1 MKKKLLIHNGNISIG
16 GQEKMLMEF
25 LNILDSKKYEI
36 LLLIEENNGKRNDYI
51 DRIPKWI
58 DYKFLTTEEFMNKI
72 EKYQSSKNF
81 LEKLYY
87 SHLLKLKKKISLKE
101 LKKYLNFSDIII
113 DYDMG
118 LLRNLHKINLQNKK
132 IIGWSHAGSGELL
145 RKKQKRENVNKY
157 DCIVTINETMKNGY
171 LKNYNNKEV
180 VKIYNFLDF
189 DLIEK
194 KAEEKLEKDYGKY
207 IISVGSLTEN
217 KNHKLLINAFK
228 ILKDKYK
235 VSEKLLIAGEGRKR
249 ENLEK
254 QIRELN
260 LENDVL
266 LLGQKE
272 NPYKYIKNSELYI
285 LPSKSEGFS
294 LTLVEAMYLQKMIIS
309 THNNGSEELVK
320 ENKYGVLIE
329 NNADKM
335 AEKINY
341 YLENKDERKKY
352 EELGYERAKDFS
364 KENGKKVIEEFI
376 DRLWKFI

>member
-72 EKYQSSKNF
+72 EKYQGSKNF
-81 LEKLYY
+81 LKKLYY

-235 VSEKLLIAGEGRKR
+235 VSEKLLIAGEGRER

-376 DRLWKFI
+376 DRL

>member
-1 MKKKLLIHNGNISIG
+1 MRKKLLIHNGNISIG

-72 EKYQSSKNF
+72 EKYQGSKNF
-81 LEKLYY
+81 LKKLYY

-101 LKKYLNFSDIII
+101 LRKYLNFSDIII

-171 LKNYNNKEV
+171 LKNYNNKEI

-217 KNHKLLINAFK
+217 KNHKLLINVFK

-235 VSEKLLIAGEGRKR
+235 VSEKLLIAGEGRER

-341 YLENKDERKKY
+341 YLKNRDERKKY

-376 DRLWKFI
+376 DRL

>member
-1 MKKKLLIHNGNISIG
+1 MRKKLLIHNGNISIG

-72 EKYQSSKNF
+72 EKYQGSKNF

-235 VSEKLLIAGEGRKR
+235 VSEKLLIAGEGRER

-272 NPYKYIKNSELYI
+272 NPYKYIKNSELYVI
-285 LPSKSEGFS
+285 SSKDESFS
-294 LTLVEAMYLQKMIIS
+294 LTLVEAMFLKKLVIS
-309 THNNGSEELVK
+309 VKSNGPIEILK
-320 ENKYGVLIE
+320 NNKYGVLVE
-329 NNADKM
+329 NNANEM

-376 DRLWKFI
+376 DRL

>member
-1 MKKKLLIHNGNISIG
+1 MRKKLLIHNGNISIG

-145 RKKQKRENVNKY
+145 KKKQKRENVNKY

-194 KAEEKLEKDYGKY
+194 KAEEKLEKDYEKY

-228 ILKDKYK
+228 ILKNKYK
-235 VSEKLLIAGEGRKR
+235 VSEKLLIAGEGKER

-254 QIRELN
+254 QIKELN
-260 LENDVL
+260 LGNDVL

-285 LPSKSEGFS
+285 LPSKAEGFS
-294 LTLVEAMYLQKMIIS
+294 LTLVEAMCLKKMIVS
-309 THNNGSEELVK
+309 THNNGSEELVR
-320 ENKYGVLIE
+320 ENKYGVLVE
-329 NNADKM
+329 NNANEM

-341 YLENKDERKKY
+341 YLENKNERKKY

-376 DRLWKFI
+376 DRL

>member
-1 MKKKLLIHNGNISIG
+1 MRKKLLIHNGNISIG

-36 LLLIEENNGKRNDYI
+36 LLLVEENNGKRNDYI
-51 DRIPKWI
+51 DRIPKWV

-72 EKYQSSKNF
+72 EKYQGSKNF

-145 RKKQKRENVNKY
+145 KKKQKRENVNKY

-235 VSEKLLIAGEGRKR
+235 VSEKLLIAGEGKER

-272 NPYKYIKNSELYI
+272 NPYKYIKNSELYVI
-285 LPSKSEGFS
+285 SSKDESFS
-294 LTLVEAMYLQKMIIS
+294 LTLVEAMFLKKLVIS
-309 THNNGSEELVK
+309 VKSNGPIEILK
-320 ENKYGVLIE
+320 NNKYGVLVE
-329 NNADKM
+329 NNADEM

-364 KENGKKVIEEFI
+364 KENGKKIIEEFI
-376 DRLWKFI
+376 DRL

>member
-1 MKKKLLIHNGNISIG
+1 MRKKLLIHNGNISIG

-25 LNILDSKKYEI
+25 LNILDSKKYEV
-36 LLLIEENNGKRNDYI
+36 LLLIEENNGERNDYL
-51 DRIPKWI
+51 DRIPKWV
-58 DYKFLTTEEFMNKI
+58 DCKFLTTEEFMNKI
-72 EKYQSSKNF
+72 EKYQGSKNF
-81 LEKLYY
+81 LGKLYY

-145 RKKQKRENVNKY
+145 KKKQKRENVNKY

-171 LKNYNNKEV
+171 LKNYNNKEI

-217 KNHKLLINAFK
+217 KNHKLLINTFK
-228 ILKDKYK
+228 ILKEKYRI
-235 VSEKLLIAGEGRKR
+235 SEKLLIAGEGKER

-254 QIRELN
+254 QIKELN
-260 LENDVL
+260 LGNDVL

-285 LPSKSEGFS
+285 LPSKAEGLP
-294 LTLVEAMYLQKMIIS
+294 LTLLEAMRLRKMVICIK
-309 THNNGSEELVK
+309 NNGTNEVL
-320 ENKYGVLIE
+320 ENGKFGEFMLEDDI
-329 NNADKM
+329 DKT

-341 YLENKDERKKY
+341 YLKNKNERKKY

-376 DRLWKFI
+376 DRL

>member
-1 MKKKLLIHNGNISIG
+1 MRKKLLIHNGNISIG

-51 DRIPKWI
+51 DRIPKWV
-58 DYKFLTTEEFMNKI
+58 DYKFLTTEKFMNKI
-72 EKYQSSKNF
+72 EKYQGSKNF

-235 VSEKLLIAGEGRKR
+235 VSEKLLIAGEGRER

-266 LLGQKE
+266 LLGQRE

-329 NNADKM
+329 NNANEM

-376 DRLWKFI
+376 DRL

>member
-1 MKKKLLIHNGNISIG
+1 MRKRLLIHNGNISIG

-72 EKYQSSKNF
+72 EKYQGSKNF
-81 LEKLYY
+81 LKKLYY

-101 LKKYLNFSDIII
+101 LRKYLNFSDIII

-145 RKKQKRENVNKY
+145 KKKQKRENVNKY

-171 LKNYNNKEV
+171 LKNYNNKEI

-235 VSEKLLIAGEGRKR
+235 VSEKLLIAGEGKER

-272 NPYKYIKNSELYI
+272 NPYKYIKNSELYVI
-285 LPSKSEGFS
+285 SSKDESFS
-294 LTLVEAMYLQKMIIS
+294 LTLVEAMFLKKLVIS
-309 THNNGSEELVK
+309 VKSNGPIEILK
-320 ENKYGVLIE
+320 NNKYGVLVE
-329 NNADKM
+329 NNANEM

-341 YLENKDERKKY
+341 YLENKNERKKY

-376 DRLWKFI
+376 DRL

>member
-1 MKKKLLIHNGNISIG
+1 MRKKLLIHNGNISIG

-25 LNILDSKKYEI
+25 LNILNSKKYEI

-217 KNHKLLINAFK
+217 KNHKLLINVFK

-235 VSEKLLIAGEGRKR
+235 VSEKLLIAGEGKER

-341 YLENKDERKKY
+341 YLKNRDERKKY

-376 DRLWKFI
+376 DRL

>member
-51 DRIPKWI
+51 DRIPKWV

-235 VSEKLLIAGEGRKR
+235 VSEKLLIAGEGRER

-272 NPYKYIKNSELYI
+272 NPYKYIKNSELYVI
-285 LPSKSEGFS
+285 SSKDESFS
-294 LTLVEAMYLQKMIIS
+294 LTLVEAMFLKKLVIS
-309 THNNGSEELVK
+309 VKSNGPIEILK
-320 ENKYGVLIE
+320 NNKYGVLVE
-329 NNADKM
+329 NNADEM

-376 DRLWKFI
+376 NRLWKFI

>member
-118 LLRNLHKINLQNKK
+118 LLRNLHRINLQNKK

-171 LKNYNNKEV
+171 LKNYNNKKV

-235 VSEKLLIAGEGRKR
+235 VSEKLLIAGEGRERK
-249 ENLEK
+249 NLEK

-266 LLGQKE
+266 LLGQIE

-285 LPSKSEGFS
+285 LPSKSEGLP
-294 LTLVEAMYLQKMIIS
+294 LTLLEAMRLRKMVICIKNDG
-309 THNNGSEELVK
+309 TNEVLEDR
-320 ENKYGVLIE
+320 KYGEFILE
-329 NNADKM
+329 NETEKI

-376 DRLWKFI
+376 DRL

>member
-1 MKKKLLIHNGNISIG
+1 MRKRLLIHNGNISIG

-25 LNILDSKKYEI
+25 LNILDSKKYEV

-51 DRIPKWI
+51 NRIPRWV

-72 EKYQSSKNF
+72 EKYQGSKNF
-81 LEKLYY
+81 LKKLYY
-87 SHLLKLKKKISLKE
+87 SHLLKLKKKTALKE

-118 LLRNLHKINLQNKK
+118 LLRNLHKVNLQNKK

-157 DCIVTINETMKNGY
+157 DCIVTINETMKQGY

-189 DLIEK
+189 DLINK

-217 KNHKLLINAFK
+217 KNHKFLIDVFK
-228 ILKDKYK
+228 VLKEKYK
-235 VSEKLLIAGEGRKR
+235 ISEKLLILGDGKEK

-254 QIRELN
+254 QAKELN
-260 LENDVL
+260 LSSDVL
-266 LLGQKE
+266 LLGQKK

-285 LPSKSEGFS
+285 LSSKSEGLP
-294 LTLVEAMYLQKMIIS
+294 LTLLEAMNLKKMIIC
-309 THNNGSEELVK
+309 TQNNGTK
-320 ENKYGVLIE
+320 EVLKNGSCGKFIDE
-329 NNADKM
+329 NNINKA

-341 YLENKDERKKY
+341 YLKNKDERKKY
-352 EELGYERAKDFS
+352 EELGYERAKEFS

-376 DRLWKFI
+376 DRL

>member
-1 MKKKLLIHNGNISIG
+1 MRKKLLIHNGNISIG

-72 EKYQSSKNF
+72 EKYQGSKNF

-235 VSEKLLIAGEGRKR
+235 VSEKLLIAGEGKER

-272 NPYKYIKNSELYI
+272 NPYKYIKNSELYVI
-285 LPSKSEGFS
+285 SSKDESFS
-294 LTLVEAMYLQKMIIS
+294 LTLVEAMFLKKLVIS
-309 THNNGSEELVK
+309 VKSNGPIEILK
-320 ENKYGVLIE
+320 NNKYGVLVE
-329 NNADKM
+329 NNADEM

-376 DRLWKFI
+376 DRL

>member
-51 DRIPKWI
+51 DRIPKWV

-228 ILKDKYK
+228 ILKNKYK
-235 VSEKLLIAGEGRKR
+235 VSEKLLIAGEGKER

-254 QIRELN
+254 QIKELN

-266 LLGQKE
+266 LLGQIE

-285 LPSKSEGFS
+285 LPSKSEGLP
-294 LTLVEAMYLQKMIIS
+294 LTLLEAMRLRKMVICIKNDG
-309 THNNGSEELVK
+309 TNEVLEDR
-320 ENKYGVLIE
+320 KYGEFTLE
-329 NNADKM
+329 NETEKI

-341 YLENKDERKKY
+341 YLENKNERKKY
-352 EELGYERAKDFS
+352 EELGYERTKDFG
-364 KENGKKVIEEFI
+364 KEKGKQIIEEFI
-376 DRLWKFI
+376 DRL

>member
-1 MKKKLLIHNGNISIG
+1 MRKKLLIHNGNISIG

-72 EKYQSSKNF
+72 EKYQGSKNF

-118 LLRNLHKINLQNKK
+118 LLRNLHRINLQNKK

-235 VSEKLLIAGEGRKR
+235 VSEKLLIAGEGKER

-272 NPYKYIKNSELYI
+272 NPYKYIKNSELYVI
-285 LPSKSEGFS
+285 SSKDESFS
-294 LTLVEAMYLQKMIIS
+294 LTLVEAMFLKKLVIS
-309 THNNGSEELVK
+309 VKSNGPIEILK
-320 ENKYGVLIE
+320 NNKYGVLVE
-329 NNADKM
+329 NNANEM

-341 YLENKDERKKY
+341 YLENKNERKKY

-376 DRLWKFI
+376 DRL

>member
-1 MKKKLLIHNGNISIG
+1 
-16 GQEKMLMEF
+16 
-25 LNILDSKKYEI
+25 
-36 LLLIEENNGKRNDYI
+36 
-51 DRIPKWI
+51 
-58 DYKFLTTEEFMNKI
+58 
-72 EKYQSSKNF
+72 
-81 LEKLYY
+81 
-87 SHLLKLKKKISLKE
+87 
-101 LKKYLNFSDIII
+101 
-113 DYDMG
+113 
-118 LLRNLHKINLQNKK
+118 
-132 IIGWSHAGSGELL
+132 
-145 RKKQKRENVNKY
+145 
-157 DCIVTINETMKNGY
+157 MKNGY

-180 VKIYNFLDF
+180 VKISNFLDF

-235 VSEKLLIAGEGRKR
+235 VSEKLLIAGEGRER

-272 NPYKYIKNSELYI
+272 NPYKYIKNSELYVI
-285 LPSKSEGFS
+285 SSKDESFS
-294 LTLVEAMYLQKMIIS
+294 LTLVEAMFLKKLVIS
-309 THNNGSEELVK
+309 VKSNGPIEILK
-320 ENKYGVLIE
+320 NNKYGVLVE
-329 NNADKM
+329 NNANEM

-341 YLENKDERKKY
+341 YLENKNERKKY

-376 DRLWKFI
+376 DRL

>member
-1 MKKKLLIHNGNISIG
+1 MRKRLLIHNGNISIG

-51 DRIPKWI
+51 DRIPRWV

-72 EKYQSSKNF
+72 EKYQGSKNF
-81 LEKLYY
+81 LKKLYY

-101 LKKYLNFSDIII
+101 LRKYLNFSDIII

-145 RKKQKRENVNKY
+145 KKKQKRENVNKY
-157 DCIVTINETMKNGY
+157 DCIVTINETMKEGY

-189 DLIEK
+189 DLINK
-194 KAEEKLEKDYGKY
+194 KSEEKMEEDYGKY
-207 IISVGSLTEN
+207 IISIGSLTKN
-217 KNHKLLINAFK
+217 KNHELLINAFK

-235 VSEKLLIAGEGRKR
+235 VSEKLLIVGEGKER

-260 LENDVL
+260 LGNDIL

-272 NPYKYIKNSELYI
+272 NPYKYIKNSELYV
-285 LPSKSEGFS
+285 LSSKNESFS
-294 LTLVEAMYLQKMIIS
+294 LTLVEAMFLKKLVIS
-309 THNNGSEELVK
+309 VKSNGPIEILEN
-320 ENKYGVLIE
+320 NKYGVLIE
-329 NNADKM
+329 NDADEI

-341 YLENKDERKKY
+341 YLRNEDERKKY
-352 EELGYERAKDFS
+352 EELGYERTKDFG
-364 KENGKKVIEEFI
+364 KEKGKQIIEEFI
-376 DRLWKFI
+376 DRL

>member
-1 MKKKLLIHNGNISIG
+1 MRKKLLIHNGNISIG

-25 LNILDSKKYEI
+25 LNILDSKKYEV
-36 LLLIEENNGKRNDYI
+36 LLLIEENNGERNDYL
-51 DRIPKWI
+51 DRIPKWV
-58 DYKFLTTEEFMNKI
+58 DCKFLTTEEFMNKI
-72 EKYQSSKNF
+72 EKYQGSKNF
-81 LEKLYY
+81 LGKLYY

-132 IIGWSHAGSGELL
+132 IIGWSHAGNGELL

-157 DCIVTINETMKNGY
+157 DCIVTINETMKEGY

-189 DLIEK
+189 DLINK
-194 KAEEKLEKDYGKY
+194 KSEEKMEEDYGKY
-207 IISVGSLTEN
+207 IISIGSLTKN
-217 KNHKLLINAFK
+217 KNHELLINAFK

-235 VSEKLLIAGEGRKR
+235 VSEKLLIVGEGKER

-260 LENDVL
+260 LGNDIL

-272 NPYKYIKNSELYI
+272 NPYKYIKNSELYV
-285 LPSKSEGFS
+285 LSSKNESFS
-294 LTLVEAMYLQKMIIS
+294 LTLVEAMFKKKLVIS
-309 THNNGSEELVK
+309 VKSNGPIEILEN
-320 ENKYGVLIE
+320 NKYGVLIE
-329 NNADKM
+329 NDADEI

-341 YLENKDERKKY
+341 YLRNEDERKKY
-352 EELGYERAKDFS
+352 EELGYERTKDFG
-364 KENGKKVIEEFI
+364 KEKGKQIIEEFI
-376 DRLWKFI
+376 DRL

>member
-51 DRIPKWI
+51 DRIPKWV

-228 ILKDKYK
+228 ILKNKYK
-235 VSEKLLIAGEGRKR
+235 VSEKLLIAGEGKER

-254 QIRELN
+254 QIKELN

-266 LLGQKE
+266 LLGQIE

-285 LPSKSEGFS
+285 LPSKSEGLP
-294 LTLVEAMYLQKMIIS
+294 LTLLEAMRLRKMVICIKNDG
-309 THNNGSEELVK
+309 TNEVLEDR
-320 ENKYGVLIE
+320 KYGEFTLE
-329 NNADKM
+329 NETEKI

-341 YLENKDERKKY
+341 YLENKNERKKY

-376 DRLWKFI
+376 DRL

>member
-1 MKKKLLIHNGNISIG
+1 MRKKLLIHNGNISIG

-207 IISVGSLTEN
+207 IISLGSLTEN

-228 ILKDKYK
+228 ILKEKYK
-235 VSEKLLIAGEGRKR
+235 ISEKLLIAGEGKER

-254 QIRELN
+254 QIKELN
-260 LENDVL
+260 LGNDVL

-285 LPSKSEGFS
+285 LPSKAEGFS
-294 LTLVEAMYLQKMIIS
+294 LTLVEAMCLKKMIVS
-309 THNNGSEELVK
+309 THNNGSEELVR
-320 ENKYGVLIE
+320 ENKYGVLVE
-329 NNADKM
+329 NNANEM

-341 YLENKDERKKY
+341 YLENKNERKKY

-376 DRLWKFI
+376 DRL

>member
-1 MKKKLLIHNGNISIG
+1 MRKKLLIHNGNISIG

-25 LNILDSKKYEI
+25 LNILDSKKYEV
-36 LLLIEENNGKRNDYI
+36 LLLIEENNGERNDYLN
-51 DRIPKWI
+51 RIPKWV

-72 EKYQSSKNF
+72 EKYQGSKNF
-81 LEKLYY
+81 LGKLYY

-113 DYDMG
+113 DYDIG

-145 RKKQKRENVNKY
+145 RKKQKRENVNRY
-157 DCIVTINETMKNGY
+157 DCIVTINETMKEGY

-189 DLIEK
+189 DLINK
-194 KAEEKLEKDYGKY
+194 KSEEKMEEDYGKY
-207 IISVGSLTEN
+207 IINVGSLTEN

-235 VSEKLLIAGEGRKR
+235 VSEKLLIVGEGKER

-260 LENDVL
+260 LGNDIL

-272 NPYKYIKNSELYI
+272 NSYKYIKSSELYV
-285 LPSKSEGFS
+285 LSSKNESFS
-294 LTLVEAMYLQKMIIS
+294 LTLVEAMSLKKLAIS
-309 THNNGSEELVK
+309 VKSNGPIEILED
-320 ENKYGVLIE
+320 NKYGILIE
-329 NNADKM
+329 NNADEM

-341 YLENKDERKKY
+341 YLKNKDERKKY
-352 EELGYERAKDFS
+352 EELGYDRAKDFG

-376 DRLWKFI
+376 DRL

>member
-217 KNHKLLINAFK
+217 KNHKLLINVFK

-235 VSEKLLIAGEGRKR
+235 VSEKLLIAGEGKER

-254 QIRELN
+254 QIKELN
-260 LENDVL
+260 LGNDVL

-285 LPSKSEGFS
+285 LPSKAEGLP
-294 LTLVEAMYLQKMIIS
+294 LTLLEAMRLRKMVICIK
-309 THNNGSEELVK
+309 NNGTNEVLEDRKYGEFIL
-320 ENKYGVLIE
+320 ENKTEKI
-329 NNADKM
+329 

-341 YLENKDERKKY
+341 YLENKNERKKY

-376 DRLWKFI
+376 DRL

>member
-1 MKKKLLIHNGNISIG
+1 MRKKLLIHNGNISIG

-72 EKYQSSKNF
+72 EKYQGSKNF
-81 LEKLYY
+81 LKKLYY

-101 LKKYLNFSDIII
+101 LRKYLNFSDIII

-171 LKNYNNKEV
+171 LKNYNNKEI

-228 ILKDKYK
+228 ILKNKYK
-235 VSEKLLIAGEGRKR
+235 VSEKLLIAGEGRER

-266 LLGQKE
+266 LLGQIE

-352 EELGYERAKDFS
+352 EELGYERAKEFS

-376 DRLWKFI
+376 DRL

>member
-51 DRIPKWI
+51 DRIPKWV

-180 VKIYNFLDF
+180 VKISNFLDF

-235 VSEKLLIAGEGRKR
+235 VSEKLLIAGEGRER

-272 NPYKYIKNSELYI
+272 NPYKYIKNSELYVI
-285 LPSKSEGFS
+285 SSKDESFS
-294 LTLVEAMYLQKMIIS
+294 LTLVEAMFLKKLVIS
-309 THNNGSEELVK
+309 VKSNGPIEILK
-320 ENKYGVLIE
+320 NNKYGVLVE
-329 NNADKM
+329 NNANEM

-341 YLENKDERKKY
+341 YLENKNERKKY

>member
-1 MKKKLLIHNGNISIG
+1 MRKRLLIHNGNISIG

-51 DRIPKWI
+51 DRIPRWV

-72 EKYQSSKNF
+72 EKYQGSKNF

-235 VSEKLLIAGEGRKR
+235 VSEKLLIAGEGKER

-272 NPYKYIKNSELYI
+272 NPYKYIKNSELYVI
-285 LPSKSEGFS
+285 SSKDESFS
-294 LTLVEAMYLQKMIIS
+294 LTLVEAMFLKKLVIS
-309 THNNGSEELVK
+309 VKSNGPIEILK
-320 ENKYGVLIE
+320 NNKYGVLVE
-329 NNADKM
+329 NNADEM

-376 DRLWKFI
+376 DRL

>member
-1 MKKKLLIHNGNISIG
+1 MRKRLLIHNGNISIG

-51 DRIPKWI
+51 SRIPRWV

-72 EKYQSSKNF
+72 EKYQGSKNF
-81 LEKLYY
+81 LKKLYY

-132 IIGWSHAGSGELL
+132 VIGWSHAGSGELL

-171 LKNYNNKEV
+171 LKNYNNKEI

-235 VSEKLLIAGEGRKR
+235 ISEKLLIAGEGKER

-254 QIRELN
+254 QIKELN

-272 NPYKYIKNSELYI
+272 NPYKYIKNSELYV
-285 LPSKSEGFS
+285 LSSKNESFS
-294 LTLVEAMYLQKMIIS
+294 LTLVEAMSLKKLAIS
-309 THNNGSEELVK
+309 VKSNGPIEILED
-320 ENKYGVLIE
+320 NKYGILIE
-329 NNADKM
+329 NNADEM

-341 YLENKDERKKY
+341 YLKNKDERKKY

-376 DRLWKFI
+376 DRL

>member
-1 MKKKLLIHNGNISIG
+1 MRKKLLIHNGNISIG

-72 EKYQSSKNF
+72 EKYQGSKNF
-81 LEKLYY
+81 LKKLYY

-101 LKKYLNFSDIII
+101 LRKYLNFSDIII

-145 RKKQKRENVNKY
+145 KKKQKRENVNKY

-217 KNHKLLINAFK
+217 KNHKLLINVFK

-235 VSEKLLIAGEGRKR
+235 VSEKLLIAGEGKER

-294 LTLVEAMYLQKMIIS
+294 LTLVEAIYLQKMIIS

-341 YLENKDERKKY
+341 YLKNRDERKKY

-376 DRLWKFI
+376 DRL

>member
-1 MKKKLLIHNGNISIG
+1 MRKKLLIHNGNISIG

-217 KNHKLLINAFK
+217 KNHKLLINVFK

-235 VSEKLLIAGEGRKR
+235 VSEKLLIAGEGKER

-254 QIRELN
+254 QIKELN
-260 LENDVL
+260 LGNDVL

-285 LPSKSEGFS
+285 LPSKAEGLP
-294 LTLVEAMYLQKMIIS
+294 LTLLEAMRLRKMVICIK
-309 THNNGSEELVK
+309 NNGTNEVLEDRKYGEFIL
-320 ENKYGVLIE
+320 ENKTEKI
-329 NNADKM
+329 

-341 YLENKDERKKY
+341 YLENKNERKKY

-376 DRLWKFI
+376 DRL

>member
-1 MKKKLLIHNGNISIG
+1 MRKKLLIHNGNISIG

-25 LNILDSKKYEI
+25 LNILDSKKYEV
-36 LLLIEENNGKRNDYI
+36 LLLIEENNGERNDYL
-51 DRIPKWI
+51 DRIPKWV

-72 EKYQSSKNF
+72 EKYQGSKNF
-81 LEKLYY
+81 LGKLYY

-157 DCIVTINETMKNGY
+157 DCIVTINETMKEGY
-171 LKNYNNKEV
+171 LKNYNNKEI

-235 VSEKLLIAGEGRKR
+235 VSEKLLIAGEGKER

-272 NPYKYIKNSELYI
+272 NPYKYIKNSELYVI
-285 LPSKSEGFS
+285 SSKDESFS
-294 LTLVEAMYLQKMIIS
+294 LTLVEAMFLKKLVIS
-309 THNNGSEELVK
+309 VKSNGPIEILK
-320 ENKYGVLIE
+320 NNKYGVLVE
-329 NNADKM
+329 NNADEM

-376 DRLWKFI
+376 DRL

>member
-1 MKKKLLIHNGNISIG
+1 MRKKLLIHNGNISIG

-25 LNILDSKKYEI
+25 LNILDSKKYEV

-51 DRIPKWI
+51 NRIPRWV

-72 EKYQSSKNF
+72 EKYQGSKNF
-81 LEKLYY
+81 LKKLYY
-87 SHLLKLKKKISLKE
+87 SHLLKLKKKTALKE

-118 LLRNLHKINLQNKK
+118 LLRNLHKINLKNKK

-157 DCIVTINETMKNGY
+157 DCIVTINETMKQGY

-189 DLIEK
+189 DLINK

-217 KNHKLLINAFK
+217 KNHKFLIDVFK
-228 ILKDKYK
+228 VLKEKYK
-235 VSEKLLIAGEGRKR
+235 ISEKLLILGDGKEK

-254 QIRELN
+254 QAKELN
-260 LENDVL
+260 LSSDVL
-266 LLGQKE
+266 LLGQKK

-285 LPSKSEGFS
+285 LSSKSEGLP
-294 LTLVEAMYLQKMIIS
+294 LTLLEAMNLKKMIIC
-309 THNNGSEELVK
+309 TQNNGTK
-320 ENKYGVLIE
+320 EVLKNGSCGKFIDE
-329 NNADKM
+329 NNINKA
-335 AEKINY
+335 AEKISY
-341 YLENKDERKKY
+341 YLKNKDERKKY
-352 EELGYERAKDFS
+352 EELGCERAKEFS
-364 KENGKKVIEEFI
+364 KENGKKIIEEFI
-376 DRLWKFI
+376 DRL

>member
-1 MKKKLLIHNGNISIG
+1 MRKKLLIHNGNISIG

-51 DRIPKWI
+51 DRIPKWV
-58 DYKFLTTEEFMNKI
+58 DYKFLTTEKFMNKI
-72 EKYQSSKNF
+72 EKYQGSKNF

-228 ILKDKYK
+228 ILKEKYK
-235 VSEKLLIAGEGRKR
+235 ISEKLLIAGEGKER

-254 QIRELN
+254 QIKELN
-260 LENDVL
+260 LGNDVL

-285 LPSKSEGFS
+285 LPSKAEGFS
-294 LTLVEAMYLQKMIIS
+294 LTLVEAMCLKKMIVS
-309 THNNGSEELVK
+309 THNNGSEELVR
-320 ENKYGVLIE
+320 ENKYGVLVE
-329 NNADKM
+329 NNANEM

-341 YLENKDERKKY
+341 YLENKNERKKY

-376 DRLWKFI
+376 DRL

>member
-171 LKNYNNKEV
+171 LKNYNNKEI

-228 ILKDKYK
+228 ILKEKYK
-235 VSEKLLIAGEGRKR
+235 ISEKLLIAGEGKER

-272 NPYKYIKNSELYI
+272 NPYKYIKNSELYVI
-285 LPSKSEGFS
+285 SSKDESFS
-294 LTLVEAMYLQKMIIS
+294 LTLVEAMFLKKLVIS
-309 THNNGSEELVK
+309 VKSNGPIEILK
-320 ENKYGVLIE
+320 NNKYGVLVE
-329 NNADKM
+329 NNADEM

-376 DRLWKFI
+376 DRL

>member
-1 MKKKLLIHNGNISIG
+1 MRKRLLIHNGNISIG

-72 EKYQSSKNF
+72 EKYQGSKNF
-81 LEKLYY
+81 LKKLYY

-101 LKKYLNFSDIII
+101 LRKYLNFSDIII

-145 RKKQKRENVNKY
+145 KKKQKRENVNKY

-171 LKNYNNKEV
+171 LKNYNNKEI

-217 KNHKLLINAFK
+217 KNHKLLINVFK

-235 VSEKLLIAGEGRKR
+235 VSEKLLIAGEGKER

-341 YLENKDERKKY
+341 YLKNRDERKKY

-376 DRLWKFI
+376 DRL

>member
-376 DRLWKFI
+376 DRL

>member
-1 MKKKLLIHNGNISIG
+1 MRKRLLIHNGNISIG

-72 EKYQSSKNF
+72 EKYQGSKNF
-81 LEKLYY
+81 LKKLYY

-101 LKKYLNFSDIII
+101 LRKYLNFSDIII

-189 DLIEK
+189 DLINK
-194 KAEEKLEKDYGKY
+194 KSEEKMEEDYGKY
-207 IISVGSLTEN
+207 IISIGSLTKN
-217 KNHKLLINAFK
+217 KNHELLINAFK

-235 VSEKLLIAGEGRKR
+235 VSEKLLIVGEGKER

-260 LENDVL
+260 LGNDIL

-272 NPYKYIKNSELYI
+272 NPYKYIKNSELYV
-285 LPSKSEGFS
+285 LSSKNESFS
-294 LTLVEAMYLQKMIIS
+294 LTLVEAMFLKKLVIS
-309 THNNGSEELVK
+309 VKSNGPIEILEN
-320 ENKYGVLIE
+320 NKYGVLIE
-329 NNADKM
+329 NDADEI

-341 YLENKDERKKY
+341 YLRNEDERKKY
-352 EELGYERAKDFS
+352 EELGYERTKDFG
-364 KENGKKVIEEFI
+364 KEKGKQIIEEFI
-376 DRLWKFI
+376 DRL